1 MFHTRFFVSV
11 GVILDKFRKH
21 RFVILFAFALI
32 HGITTLCIPFLK
44 YLGLYYFNGVISGF
58 VSAGLA
64 TGGNALCMDT
74 WSKDEVG
81 PLMNMIHFSFAIGI
95 FVGPLIA
102 MPFLGE
108 KIESSTNVMSNSSII
123 NRFENEDSGT
133 QIKTLFALVGGIA
146 ILCSFGYL
154 FMALKAKSIN
164 EPNTKSEDKEE
175 DELEEKYHYKHWLFI
190 MLMGLFFF
198 FYVASEAV
206 YFHYLAVFP
215 VVSSLNLDKLE
226 GAKVSAIFSSCFAIS
241 RLIGVFTAMKMKPIH
256 ILVLNFGIALT
267 SVFILMLFADQYEIV
282 LKIMIGTL
290 AFGLA
295 PLYATGTYVIY
306 SFQKSLLFHQII
318 FFNHHYQHIL
328 GQEAV

>member
-11 GVILDKFRKH
+11 GVILDKFRKY

-32 HGITTLCIPFLK
+32 HGLTTFCTPFLK
-44 YLGLYYFNGVISGF
+44 YLGLYYFNGVINGF

-81 PLMNMIHFSFAIGI
+81 PLMHSIHFSFAIGAFI
-95 FVGPLIA
+95 GPLIA
-102 MPFLGE
+102 MPFLDQ
-108 KIESSTNVMSNSSII
+108 KIETSNVISNSSVIDI
-123 NRFENEDSGT
+123 FEDEASDAP
-133 QIKTLFALVGGIA
+133 IKTLFALVGGIA
-146 ILCSFGYL
+146 IVCSFGYF
-154 FMALKAKSIN
+154 FMALTAKSIN
-164 EPNTKSEDKEE
+164 EPNNKSEDKEK
-175 DELEEKYHYKHWLFI
+175 DALEEKYHYKHWLFI

-267 SVFILMLFADQYEIV
+267 SVFILMLLADQYEIV
-282 LKIMIGTL
+282 LKIVIGTL
-290 AFGLA
+290 AFGFA
-295 PLYATGTYVIY
+295 PLYATGM
-306 SFQKSLLFHQII
+306 
-318 FFNHHYQHIL
+318 
-328 GQEAV
+328 